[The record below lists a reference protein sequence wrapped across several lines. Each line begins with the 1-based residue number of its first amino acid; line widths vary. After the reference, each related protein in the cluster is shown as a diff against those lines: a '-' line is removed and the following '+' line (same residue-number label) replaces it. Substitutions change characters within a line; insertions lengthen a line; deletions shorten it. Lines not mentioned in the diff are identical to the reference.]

1 MTHWKH
7 RVNIKHLITDDESD
21 ENAKKVGKQI
31 AKALRASTWAR
42 ADREYADEYGRDSEV
57 DICAEEFSDV
67 DGLDHLN
74 GVLDVMYD
82 LADAD
87 KVWIG

>member
-7 RVNIKHLITDDESD
+7 RISIRHLLNDDETD
-21 ENAKKVGKQI
+21 KNAKEVGERI
-31 AKALRASTWAR
+31 AKTLRTSTWAR
-42 ADREYADEYGRDSEV
+42 ADREYADWNGGDSEV
-57 DICAEEFSDV
+57 EILADEFSDI

-74 GVLDVMYD
+74 DALDAMYD

-87 KVWIG
+87 KTWVG